1 MGIYLFSIILFVVFS
16 LVLFLLSKISIVNS
30 KNVYLLPFMVIFG
43 SVSMFRDASVG
54 VDTELYTRLFS
65 GTQGVLKFGTLMQ
78 SKYPLYE
85 LYSSLLYK
93 FSSNPNI
100 IIFANSFIVIIGI
113 TAIIR
118 KLSPNTFVSAFLF
131 VSFYFYFQSLNVSR
145 QYIALVLLWIGIS
158 YLMKDKKLYFLSFYI
173 CAVLVHS
180 TAIIGIVF
188 YLLYE
193 IDWNKF
199 KYFVLALITL
209 VLPLIM
215 NSLLY
220 IFVKVFP
227 KYSFYLNTRSGSV
240 SLASQ
245 GQGNKVYLTLFYAL
259 FLILGLFLQSKL
271 KYNKKTKFAF
281 YNAIMIIACTLG
293 IVFSKDVIMSR
304 IEFYF
309 SILIIIYIPEVI
321 NELFK
326 FLTANKEN
334 KNLYESISFV
344 FIILISL
351 VPMVYQLAGNIS
363 GVTPYSSFLN

>member
-1 MGIYLFSIILFVVFS
+1 MRIYLFSITLFVIFS

-30 KNVYLLPFMVIFG
+30 KNIYLLPFMLIFG
-43 SVSMFRDASVG
+43 SISMFRDVGVG
-54 VDTELYTRLFS
+54 VDTELYTRLFN
-65 GTQGVLKFGTLMQ
+65 GTQGVLKLDTLMQ

-85 LYSSLLYK
+85 LYSSLMYK
-93 FSSNPNI
+93 ISNNPNM
-100 IIFANSFIVIIGI
+100 IIFSNAFIVIVGI
-113 TAIIR
+113 TIIIR

-131 VSFYFYFQSLNVSR
+131 ISFYFYFHSLNLSR
-145 QYIALVLLWIGIS
+145 QYIALVLLWIGIT
-158 YLMKDKKLYFLSFYI
+158 YLMKNRNFCFLFFYV
-173 CAVLVHS
+173 CATLVHS

-188 YLLYE
+188 YLLYK
-193 IDWNKF
+193 INWNKLR
-199 KYFVLALITL
+199 YFILTIITMI
-209 VLPLIM
+209 LPLIM

-220 IFVKVFP
+220 LFVKVFP
-227 KYSFYLNTRSGSV
+227 KYSFYLNTQSGSD
-240 SLASQ
+240 SLSSQ
-245 GQGNKVYLTLFYAL
+245 GQGNKIYLTLFYAL

-326 FLTANKEN
+326 FLAANKEN

-351 VPMVYQLAGNIS
+351 VPMLYQLAGNIS